1 MKRIHPA
8 WLMLIACCFL
18 QAGGQGTII
27 NSIGIM
33 IPSVLGDLQFS
44 QGSFMLYLTLQGLFM
59 AGALPVVGRLLPK
72 YNIRAVVSIAAVV
85 VALAYA
91 SMGQFH
97 EVWQWYIAGP
107 VLGIAACAFI
117 LTAPIIISNWFK
129 KRTGL
134 AMGLAMACSGIA
146 GAIVNPLG
154 GFFIEAFGWRIAY
167 ALLAGIALVLV
178 LPFSLF
184 VIRFK
189 PSDMGVAAYGAEDV
203 PQEGAVSGSTAG
215 DGLTGV
221 SAKTAVRSLAFVCL
235 FLVAS
240 ILSFVS
246 SFMQLLP
253 TYATTG
259 GLAALAAYLVSA
271 AMIGNIVGKLVLGWL
286 NDKLGARNATIV
298 GLGLGVVSLALLLMA
313 MGGTAALALAG
324 AATFG
329 AMTAMVQVSVPLMVR
344 TAFGQKD
351 YSAIYSY
358 VSIATTLVGSLGL
371 TVMGMS
377 FDAFGSY
384 APIVS
389 VMIGTCVLA
398 AVLVAVGLAA
408 AARLPRDGDGGSGE
422 ARPLPREEA
431 LPELA

>member
-8 WLMLIACCFL
+8 WLILVACCFL
-18 QAGGQGTII
+18 QAGGLGTII
-27 NSIGIM
+27 NSAGIM
-33 IPSVLGDLQFS
+33 IPAVLGDLHFS

-72 YNIRAVVSIAAVV
+72 CDIRVLVSAGIVTA
-85 VALAYA
+85 ALAYG
-91 SMGQFH
+91 SMGLFH

-107 VLGIAACAFI
+107 VLGIAACAFM
-117 LTAPIIISNWFK
+117 LPAPIMISNWFK

-154 GFFIEAFGWRIAY
+154 GFFIETFGWRMAY
-167 ALLAGIALVLV
+167 MLLAGIALALV

-184 VIRFK
+184 VMSFK
-189 PSDMGVAAYGAEDV
+189 PADRGVAAYGADDV
-203 PQEGAVSGSTAG
+203 PEGGAAAAASG
-215 DGLTGV
+215 GLSGV
-221 SAKTAVRSLAFVCL
+221 SAKRAVRSLAFVCL
-235 FLVAS
+235 FLVAG

-253 TYATTG
+253 TYATTV
-259 GLAALAAYLVSA
+259 GLASIAAFLVSA
-271 AMIGNIVGKLVLGWL
+271 AMIGNIAGKLVLGWL

-298 GLGLGVVSLALLLMA
+298 GLALGVASLALLLLA
-313 MGGTAALALAG
+313 MGGAAALAVAG
-324 AATFG
+324 AAAFG
-329 AMTAMVQVSVPLMVR
+329 AMTAMVQVSLPLVVR

-358 VSIATTLVGSLGL
+358 ITMATTLVGSFGL
-371 TVMGMS
+371 TAVGFS

-384 APIVS
+384 APGIS
-389 VMIGTCVLA
+389 VMAGSCVVA
-398 AVLVAVGLAA
+398 AVLVTVGLAA
-408 AARLPRDGDGGSGE
+408 AARLPRDGDGDDE
-422 ARPLPREEA
+422 RPVSVERA
-431 LPELA
+431 VPEGA